1 MKHLFL
7 IAIIIGVGILTKAQS
22 EYEVS
27 TDGPNKLL
35 KGLISRDMLENDTA
49 FRWFHQNQAGYTP
62 NSGTVATL
70 KANGPQLQF
79 MIFGGTWCEDT
90 QVLLPK
96 FYLLL
101 DAASIS
107 NDQLSVIM
115 VDRQKKAIGHLPE
128 DMHIVRTPTF
138 IVLKG
143 GKEIGRVVEY
153 GKDGQWE
160 KEIGAIVS
168 TKL

>member
-49 FRWFHQNQAGYTP
+49 FRWFHQNQTGYTP
-62 NSGTVATL
+62 NTETVAVL
-70 KANGPQLQF
+70 KAKGPQLQF
-79 MIFGGTWCEDT
+79 MVFGGTWCEDT
-90 QVLLPK
+90 QTLLPK
-96 FYLLL
+96 FYLLM
-101 DAASIS
+101 DAASIT
-107 NDQLSVIM
+107 NDQVSVVM
-115 VDRQKKAIGHLPE
+115 VDRHKKAIGHLPE
-128 DMHIVRTPTF
+128 DMHLVSTPTF

-143 GKEIGRVVEY
+143 GKEVGRVVEY
-153 GKDGQWE
+153 GKNGQWE
-160 KEIGAIVS
+160 KEIGEIVA
-168 TKL
+168 TKF